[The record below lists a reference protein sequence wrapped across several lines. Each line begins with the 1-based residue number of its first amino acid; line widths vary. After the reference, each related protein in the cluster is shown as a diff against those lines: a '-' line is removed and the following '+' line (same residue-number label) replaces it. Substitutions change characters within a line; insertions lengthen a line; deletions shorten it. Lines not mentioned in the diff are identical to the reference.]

1 MIGRALL
8 ALAALCALSGCQ
20 LSPIYAGGGSGAV
33 AAALRNVD
41 VAPIENRSGWLV
53 RQALIDRLGTPEG
66 TASYRIEVELDD
78 QIEGFGIRLDDAIT
92 RERRTLRARY
102 RLVSADN
109 GQVLLDAAAAS
120 DAGIDVTT
128 SEYATIAAE
137 QTALERLQADIADR
151 KSTRAALYQHG
162 KQAWRRR

>member
-109 GQVLLDAAAAS
+109 GQVRS
-120 DAGIDVTT
+120 EEHT
-128 SEYATIAAE
+128 SELQSLMRISYAVFCLQKTI
-137 QTALERLQADIADR
+137 
-151 KSTRAALYQHG
+151 QH
-162 KQAWRRR
+162 

>member
-8 ALAALCALSGCQ
+8 ALAALCAFSGCQ

-137 QTALERLQADIADR
+137 QTALERLSEDIADQI
-151 KSTRAALYQHG
+151 STRVALYIRNR
-162 KQAWRRR
+162 KP

>member
-1 MIGRALL
+1 MIGRAVL

-137 QTALERLQADIADR
+137 QTALERLSEDIADQI
-151 KSTRAALYQHG
+151 STRVALYIRNR
-162 KQAWRRR
+162 KP

>member
-66 TASYRIEVELDD
+66 TARYRIEVELDD
-78 QIEGFGIRLDDAIT
+78 QIEGFGLRLDDAMT
-92 RERRTLRARY
+92 GESRTLRARS
-102 RLVSADN
+102 RLVSAAN
-109 GQVLLDAAAAS
+109 GQGLLQAAAARS
-120 DAGIDVTT
+120 AGIHVTPT
-128 SEYATIAAE
+128 TYAPLHPRT
-137 QTALERLQADIADR
+137 TAIEP
-151 KSTRAALYQHG
+151 T
-162 KQAWRRR
+162 

>member
-92 RERRTLRARY
+92 RESRTLRARY

-109 GQVLLDAAAAS
+109 GQVLLDAAADS
-120 DAGIDVTT
+120 R
-128 SEYATIAAE
+128 SEEHTAE
-137 QTALERLQADIADR
+137 LQSQIR
-151 KSTRAALYQHG
+151 
-162 KQAWRRR
+162 

>member
-1 MIGRALL
+1 MIRR
-8 ALAALCALSGCQ
+8 
-20 LSPIYAGGGSGAV
+20 P
-33 AAALRNVD
+33 
-41 VAPIENRSGWLV
+41 PRSTRTDTLFPYTTLF
-53 RQALIDRLGTPEG
+53 R
-66 TASYRIEVELDD
+66 SIEVELDD

-137 QTALERLQADIADR
+137 QTAPERPSEDNVGGASWWER
-151 KSTRAALYQHG
+151 VCTYG
-162 KQAWRRR
+162 